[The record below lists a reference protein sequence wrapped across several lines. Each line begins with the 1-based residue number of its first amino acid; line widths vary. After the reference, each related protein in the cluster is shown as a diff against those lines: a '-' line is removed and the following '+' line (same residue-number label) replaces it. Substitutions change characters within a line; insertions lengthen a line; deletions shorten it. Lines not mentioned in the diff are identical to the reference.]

1 MMGIYRKA
9 TMTPAE
15 RKAME
20 AMQAT
25 IASQQA
31 IINELVG
38 TSTSDDPDAEPQTPQ
53 IISRVA
59 AVETAVDQQQQ
70 IIDTMLT
77 GGDS

>member
-1 MMGIYRKA
+1 
-9 TMTPAE
+9 
-15 RKAME
+15 ME